1 MNKPLLTMTLTV
13 TLTLTISLLCAPGAH
28 AADTADTAQRYAGIP
43 AAMPAYGKDKPI
55 PAPHIVKRTLANGL
69 QVWVVARTGLPR
81 VDFVL
86 AVRGAGYAADDARSP
101 GFASLM
107 AGLLS
112 EGTGPHKG
120 GGGRDSRAIAE
131 AAQGMGG
138 SVGASAA
145 LDGIVVSANAVASQ
159 AGPMLELLAEVARL
173 PSFAANEV
181 ALAKANALQSLQV
194 QEATPR
200 FRAERAL
207 GKAIYGAHPYGHTE
221 PTTAAIDGAT
231 EAMLKAE
238 HARRFRPERSLLV
251 ITGRILEADA
261 MALAQ
266 HAFGDWKAA
275 GAASADTA
283 QPPSNA
289 KPVRVLLERA
299 GSVQST
305 IRLGSPGIA
314 AGVDELVPMRLASTI
329 LGGGFSSRV
338 NLNLREE
345 KGYTYGASAGAR
357 VYRAGGAIVGG
368 ADVRNA
374 VSGAALTEFFS
385 EYRKIGV
392 DLVPAPEMAMNK
404 RYIAGTYLIGN
415 QLQRSVATTLAA
427 NWLIGL
433 PAEFLGQYVPLIQ
446 KVTAEQV
453 RAIGKKYFAPE
464 NQSIV
469 VVGDKAALGE
479 QLKAFGEFVV
489 TDK

>member
-1 MNKPLLTMTLTV
+1 MKNPM
-13 TLTLTISLLCAPGAH
+13 LTLTISLLFSPLAYAV
-28 AADTADTAQRYAGIP
+28 DTVQLP

-55 PAPHIVKRTLANGL
+55 PTPHIVKKTLANGL
-69 QVWVVARTGLPR
+69 QVWVVPRTGLPR

-86 AVRGAGYAADDARSP
+86 AVRGAGYAADDARNP
-101 GFASLM
+101 GFANLM
-107 AGLLS
+107 AGLLN
-112 EGTGPHKG
+112 EGTAR
-120 GGGRDSRAIAE
+120 RDSRAIAE

-138 SVGASAA
+138 SVGGSAA

-159 AGPMLELLAEVARL
+159 AGPMLELLSEVARA
-173 PSFAANEV
+173 PAFPAKEV
-181 ALAKANALQSLQV
+181 ALAKANALQSLKV

-207 GKAIYGAHPYGHTE
+207 GKAIYGIHPYGQTE
-221 PTTAAIDGAT
+221 PTVEAIDSAT
-231 EAMLKAE
+231 GAMLKAE
-238 HARRFRPERSLLV
+238 HAKRFRPDRSLLV
-251 ITGRILEADA
+251 ITGRINQLDA
-261 MALAQ
+261 MKLAQ
-266 HAFGDWKAA
+266 KAFGDWKTEAVA
-275 GAASADTA
+275 PAETA
-283 QPPSNA
+283 QAPTAA

-305 IRLGSPGIA
+305 IRIGSPGIA
-314 AGVDELVPMRLASTI
+314 AGADDLVPMRLASTI

-357 VYRAGGAIVGG
+357 VYRNGGAIVGG

-385 EYRKIGV
+385 EYRRIGAE
-392 DLVPAPEMAMNK
+392 LVPPAEMEMNK
-404 RYIAGTYLIGN
+404 RYVAGTYLVTN
-415 QLQRSVATTLAA
+415 QLQRAVANTLAS

-433 PAEFLGQYVPLIQ
+433 PPEFLGQYVPLIQ
-446 KVTAEQV
+446 KVTPEQV
-453 RAIGKKYFAPE
+453 RSIGKKYFAPE

-469 VVGDKAALGE
+469 VVGDKAAVGE

>member
-1 MNKPLLTMTLTV
+1 MKKL
-13 TLTLTISLLCAPGAH
+13 TLTLTISLLFTAPAY
-28 AADTADTAQRYAGIP
+28 AADTVHASVKIP

-55 PAPHIVKRTLANGL
+55 PAPRIVKKTLANGL
-69 QVWVVARTGLPR
+69 QVWVVPRTGLPR

-86 AVRGAGYAADDARSP
+86 AVRGAGYAADDALNP
-101 GFASLM
+101 GFANLM
-107 AGLLS
+107 AGLLN
-112 EGTGPHKG
+112 EGTSR
-120 GGGRDSRAIAE
+120 RDSRAIAE
-131 AAQGMGG
+131 SAQGMGG

-159 AGPMLELLAEVARL
+159 AGAMLELLAEVARA
-173 PSFAANEV
+173 PSFPAQEV
-181 ALAKANALQSLQV
+181 ALAKANALQSLKV
-194 QEATPR
+194 QEATPG

-207 GKAIYGAHPYGHTE
+207 GKAIYGVHPYGQTQ
-221 PTTAAIDGAT
+221 PTVEAINSAT
-231 EAMLKAE
+231 EAMFKAE
-238 HARRFRPERSLLV
+238 HAKRFRPDRSLLV
-251 ITGRILEADA
+251 ITGRIKQLDA
-261 MALAQ
+261 MKLAQ
-266 HAFGDWKAA
+266 KAFSDWQVE
-275 GAASADTA
+275 GAPMPDTA
-283 QPPSNA
+283 AAPAGA

-305 IRLGSPGIA
+305 IRIGSPGIA
-314 AGVDELVPMRLASTI
+314 AGVDELVPMRLTSTI

-357 VYRAGGAIVGG
+357 VYRTGGAIVGG

-385 EYRKIGV
+385 EYRRIGT

-404 RYIAGTYLIGN
+404 RYVAGTYLISN
-415 QLQRSVATTLAA
+415 QLQRSVANTLAS

-433 PAEFLGQYVPLIQ
+433 PPEFLGQYVPLIQ
-446 KVTAEQV
+446 KVTPQQV

-469 VVGDKAALGE
+469 VVGDKAAVSE

-489 TDK
+489 TEK